1 MNPRYDASEHSIAR
15 ITPMAQNYRITLLP
29 GDGIGPE
36 IMAIAVQVLKRI
48 GEKFDITFQF
58 TEALIGG
65 AAIDATGN
73 PFPPETLEACQNSD
87 SILLAAIGGYK
98 WDNLP
103 RHQRPETGLLALRSS
118 LNLFANLR
126 PATILPQLIDASTLK
141 REVVE
146 GVDIMV
152 VRELTGGLYFGE
164 PRGIFTTE
172 SGEKRGVNTMTYTES
187 EIDRIGK
194 VAFETAM
201 KRGKK
206 LCSVDKSNVLEV
218 SQLWR
223 DKITAMAADYPEVEL
238 SHLYVDN
245 AAMQLVRS
253 PRQFDTIVT
262 SNLFGDILSDAAAM
276 LTGSI
281 GMLPSA
287 SLSHPGQPGV
297 YEPVHGSA
305 PDIAGQDK
313 ANPLAQILSAAMML
327 RYDLDQAAAAD
338 AIEAAVVTVLDQGYR
353 TGDIVSPGFE
363 VVGCKAMGEALLK
376 ALG

>member
-1 MNPRYDASEHSIAR
+1 MLFRS
-15 ITPMAQNYRITLLP
+15 
-29 GDGIGPE
+29 
-36 IMAIAVQVLKRI
+36 
-48 GEKFDITFQF
+48 
-58 TEALIGG
+58 
-65 AAIDATGN
+65 
-73 PFPPETLEACQNSD
+73 
-87 SILLAAIGGYK
+87 
-98 WDNLP
+98 DNLP

-223 DKITAMAADYPEVEL
+223 DKITAMSADYPEVEL

-297 YEPVHGSA
+297 
-305 PDIAGQDK
+305 
-313 ANPLAQILSAAMML
+313 
-327 RYDLDQAAAAD
+327 
-338 AIEAAVVTVLDQGYR
+338 
-353 TGDIVSPGFE
+353 
-363 VVGCKAMGEALLK
+363 
-376 ALG
+376 